1 MGSNLS
7 PDSSDTTL
15 ALLTQLVQIGLGS
28 SASIYPGP
36 FHCQYKDPIDRL
48 RKLASSG
55 SGTTNRSD
63 TAVAR
68 TKNEQ
73 SADKFSATLPL
84 PLNRPRANNPPS
96 PLCPMVGHCSSSV
109 KRKQKTREPQQK
121 IANTIDAPLGHA
133 TYVCLFFN
141 SDGFADIV
149 GVDNGEQPYVLF
161 FCLSWFKKKKKK
173 EVQQPPVYDDELED
187 DEEEEIVLDPVAV
200 PLPWAHFTYFLSLR
214 QWPLASWHS
223 ISAPQLSF
231 TVALFRLIK
240 LPSVHSVPVVHGDGT
255 SARLYSSHSTPNV
268 LVDIKEGNARHALRT
283 SGCQLSS
290 ESCKVDGG
298 YLSGVRQGAVRC
310 AIVQDTIDADTTII
324 FPDSSSIPDVL
335 RHIPYSKSL
344 PPADTLLT
352 PLQYMP
358 FELEAFNIYGA
369 TRDCQESWSVE
380 RNQCRTFIHTV
391 NPDWAERYTCYAS
404 PVLALRIYSSN

>member
-48 RKLASSG
+48 RKLVPQFTLCFRGYA
-55 SGTTNRSD
+55 RQ
-63 TAVAR
+63 AVAR
-68 TKNEQ
+68 RRQ
-73 SADKFSATLPL
+73 GDPSDFSATLPL

-133 TYVCLFFN
+133 TY
-141 SDGFADIV
+141 ADIV

-200 PLPWAHFTYFLSLR
+200 PLPWAHFTYLLSTSTALPVIVKKAGVLSEINVELSSTPSIR
-214 QWPLASWHS
+214 IGLKDILVMHLPCLLSAYIPQTKIKQTFNDIDISLSPRISIHAS
-223 ISAPQLSF
+223 IS
-231 TVALFRLIK
+231 
-240 LPSVHSVPVVHGDGT
+240 
-255 SARLYSSHSTPNV
+255 
-268 LVDIKEGNARHALRT
+268 
-283 SGCQLSS
+283 
-290 ESCKVDGG
+290 
-298 YLSGVRQGAVRC
+298 
-310 AIVQDTIDADTTII
+310 
-324 FPDSSSIPDVL
+324 
-335 RHIPYSKSL
+335 IPYA
-344 PPADTLLT
+344 ADYLLELSVVRGEGVWFKIFD
-352 PLQYMP
+352 PLRFQP
-358 FELEAFNIYGA
+358 TE
-369 TRDCQESWSVE
+369 
-380 RNQCRTFIHTV
+380 
-391 NPDWAERYTCYAS
+391 P
-404 PVLALRIYSSN
+404 